1 MVPLNTTKWNTS
13 VASWSDYWS
22 WSAENVKVVAQL
34 PTAGPLPTD
43 SDVTTASTTASEVSD
58 ATSDGTV
65 VSRATGQPRLDGEG
79 GDIPAFSG
87 FAALTMT
94 YEKHQRNGRT
104 VYYKSGIMKSTLPAG
119 VTYGRA
125 EARIKGASR
134 WPGVCPAFWA
144 WRHTPEHWTELDFVE
159 MGENAESSRDI
170 DFTSHVMPPTP
181 GVLNHVR
188 PSSLLAPRP

>member
-13 VASWSDYWS
+13 VASWSDYWT
-22 WSAENVKVVAQL
+22 WSPENVKVVAQL
-34 PTAGPLPTD
+34 PTA
-43 SDVTTASTTASEVSD
+43 
-58 ATSDGTV
+58 
-65 VSRATGQPRLDGEG
+65 ATGQPRLDGEG

-188 PSSLLAPRP
+188 PSRLAPRP